1 MKQKTL
7 VTLLVIETII
17 LTLVLLGKS
26 TDEKNNIQNSEE
38 SNVNNTW
45 AASGETEIFR
55 EESPDGKFTLKID
68 EIGSPDFPFGNSHLE
83 ITLFEMIPEDERT
96 GQYYRASFKAD
107 VANDG
112 ARGEYKI
119 EWLDD
124 GVRIALSGEE
134 QPTAYYILP
143 FETLDN

>member
-7 VTLLVIETII
+7 VALLVIETII

-26 TDEKNNIQNSEE
+26 TDEKNSIQNSEE

-55 EESPDGKFTLKID
+55 EESPDGRFTLKID
-68 EIGSPDFPFGNSHLE
+68 EIGNPDFPFGNSHLE